1 MTLELIHE
9 PKISKLTTL
18 GIGGSAQALATVR
31 DIDGLDELSVFMEKQ
46 SARIIALGN
55 GSNML
60 AADGKLDIVFI
71 KVSPEKIPEPEL
83 QGTSVKVHAASALP
97 RLLGFFTYNGLS
109 GMEGLCG
116 IPGTVGGAVAMNA
129 GSYGTDI
136 SASLEKVRLWT
147 PSKGLF
153 WKDKTEIEFGY
164 RHFNPGTDEFT
175 LVWEAVFELNKADRD
190 KIKKE
195 LNAVISRKKTT
206 QPILERTAGCVFKN
220 PENESAGKLLDQA
233 GFKGKKNGGMA
244 FSTIHAN
251 FLVNKDHGTGSQ
263 AMELLDEAV
272 AAVKDKFNVTLEH
285 EVVIL
290 K

>member
-46 SARIIALGN
+46 SAKIIALGN

-71 KVSPEKIPEPEL
+71 KVSPENIPEPEL

-97 RLLGFFTYNGLS
+97 RLLGFLTYNGLS

-153 WKDKTEIEFGY
+153 WKNKNEIEFGY

-233 GFKGKKNGGMA
+233 GFKGRKNGGMA